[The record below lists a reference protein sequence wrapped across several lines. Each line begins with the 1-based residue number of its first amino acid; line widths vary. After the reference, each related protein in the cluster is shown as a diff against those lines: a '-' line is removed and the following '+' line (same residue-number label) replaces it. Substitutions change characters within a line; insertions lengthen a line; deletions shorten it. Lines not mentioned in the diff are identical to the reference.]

1 MYQWLGM
8 NYCTFITQFVLIC
21 CQIIGTLLCTCMFY
35 CNTMHKC
42 RAFVNSPFSHVPA
55 AVPPDL
61 GIIPTEIR
69 GKSPWLKTAEALEE

>member
-1 MYQWLGM
+1 MAGYELLYLYYTICPYLLS
-8 NYCTFITQFVLIC
+8 NYWNPSVYLHVL
-21 CQIIGTLLCTCMFY
+21 LH
-35 CNTMHKC
+35 NTMHKC

-69 GKSPWLKTAEALEE
+69 GKSPCLKTAEALEE

>member
-1 MYQWLGM
+1 MYLH
-8 NYCTFITQFVLIC
+8 VL
-21 CQIIGTLLCTCMFY
+21 LH
-35 CNTMHKC
+35 NTMHKC

-55 AVPPDL
+55 AVAPDL